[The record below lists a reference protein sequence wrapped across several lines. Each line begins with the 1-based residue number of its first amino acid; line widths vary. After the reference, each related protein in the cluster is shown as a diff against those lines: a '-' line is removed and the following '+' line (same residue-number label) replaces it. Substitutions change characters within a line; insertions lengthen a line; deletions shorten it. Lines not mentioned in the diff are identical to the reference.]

1 MIDVPFRAVAILKA
15 KVGQEQALLDF
26 TLQAMALIRKVDG
39 LRKVEVSH
47 SVSDPGR
54 LVLYYWWESPGHSDC
69 YLAGPVYAKVAPGL
83 EALVQEHSLV
93 LAEMIS
99 GQ

>member
-1 MIDVPFRAVAILKA
+1 
-15 KVGQEQALLDF
+15 
-26 TLQAMALIRKVDG
+26 
-39 LRKVEVSH
+39 
-47 SVSDPGR
+47 VSDPGR
-54 LVLYYWWESPGHSDC
+54 LILYYWWESPRHSDR

-99 GQ
+99 G